1 VVVMV
6 FLLNSM
12 DVIRYMNVAEII
24 NNGGE
29 RELGLRDI
37 IAVAG
42 GVIMGIIIWFVVLK
56 AGCQTNRIRLV

>member
-29 RELGLRDI
+29 RELGLRVRDI
-37 IAVAG
+37 LAVAG

-56 AGCQTNRIRLV
+56 GGAA

>member
-1 VVVMV
+1 MV

-29 RELGLRDI
+29 RELGLRVRDI
-37 IAVAG
+37 LAVAG

-56 AGCQTNRIRLV
+56 GGAA